1 MTRVDRVE
9 PSKHVKGRY
18 LVFLDSGTLIKA
30 GEQELLDFGLR
41 PGLVLEGEELNRLLT
56 SSQDT
61 AAKARAA
68 KMIGARPLSKQE
80 LMDRLVSKGEGASS
94 AQKAADWLEDLGA
107 VNDVEYA
114 KTIVRHYDRM
124 GYGPQKIRDELFRR
138 KVPKDCWDEAMQE
151 ARPQREV
158 VAEFLVS
165 KFRYR
170 EITDKELQRQTNAL
184 RRRGFS
190 WDAIREE
197 IQGYAARTEKWD
209 EMY

>member
-107 VNDVEYA
+107 VNDYLC
-114 KTIVRHYDRM
+114 TIAV
-124 GYGPQKIRDELFRR
+124 YGF
-138 KVPKDCWDEAMQE
+138 
-151 ARPQREV
+151 
-158 VAEFLVS
+158 
-165 KFRYR
+165 
-170 EITDKELQRQTNAL
+170 
-184 RRRGFS
+184 
-190 WDAIREE
+190 
-197 IQGYAARTEKWD
+197 
-209 EMY
+209 

>member
-1 MTRVDRVE
+1 MPRVDRVE

-114 KTIVRHYDRM
+114 KTI
-124 GYGPQKIRDELFRR
+124 
-138 KVPKDCWDEAMQE
+138 PKDCWDEAMQE

>member
-124 GYGPQKIRDELFRR
+124 GYGPQKI
-138 KVPKDCWDEAMQE
+138 
-151 ARPQREV
+151 V

>member
-1 MTRVDRVE
+1 MPRVDRVE

-124 GYGPQKIRDELFRR
+124 GYG
-138 KVPKDCWDEAMQE
+138 
-151 ARPQREV
+151 QREV